1 MKIKRVE
8 TLDDV
13 LKMFDIDKSKIV
25 VDEEYMAD
33 SEEPAPWDSKK
44 EKRKILIAGTY
55 DGKWTQVVDCKD
67 FFIFSLEGTK
77 RPRRIDKASGQVSD
91 YKIVVA

>member
-1 MKIKRVE
+1 MKIKRIE

-13 LKMFDIDKSKIV
+13 LKLFDIDKSKII
-25 VDEEYMAD
+25 VDEEYMAE
-33 SEEPAPWDSKK
+33 SETPAPWDTNKG
-44 EKRKILIAGTY
+44 ERKILIAGTY
-55 DGKWTQVVDCKD
+55 DGKWTQVVDCRD

-77 RPRRIDKASGQVSD
+77 RPRRIDKSSGQVSD